1 MTKVK
6 PSVDDQHW
14 FDESKRMIESGAS
27 SRNEAGAKLQTMVGW
42 LWGIYTASA
51 AIGISLSNASYPGWV
66 IALIAAP
73 SPMLIASYW
82 LAVWTQMPVS
92 VEFDPRVPKHIK
104 LAYIKG
110 IERKGRRLQ
119 CALGMSLLA
128 AIFVSTAL
136 ISASLVKKDTKVE
149 FKAFHH
155 NTKGQNSVSIKGTF
169 PIEGQLTFR
178 IIEFPVP
185 KAAPKV
191 EVYKTISPD
200 SADLLLTIP
209 IGFKANKYIVAAEWQ
224 DSEGITRSISRT
236 ISAQSSQTKNTRPK
250 TPNNPSQPIR

>member
-1 MTKVK
+1 MTNAK

-14 FDESKRMIESGAS
+14 FDESKRMIESAAS

-92 VEFDPRVPKHIK
+92 VQFDPRVPKQIK

-110 IERKGRRLQ
+110 IETKGKRLQ

-128 AIFVSTAL
+128 AFFVSAGL
-136 ISASLVKKDTKVE
+136 ISASLVKEDTKVG

-155 NTKGQNSVSIKGTF
+155 DTNGQNSVSIKGTF
-169 PIEGQLTFR
+169 PIKGQLTFR
-178 IIEFPVP
+178 IKQFPVP
-185 KAAPKV
+185 KAGPKV
-191 EVYKTISPD
+191 QVYKTLSPD
-200 SADLLLTIP
+200 SGDLLLTIP
-209 IGFKANKYIVAAEWQ
+209 IGFKADKYIVAAEWQ
-224 DSEGITRSISRT
+224 DSEGVTRSISRT

-250 TPNNPSQPIR
+250 TPNKPSQPTR